1 MPTKHACWGSSVL
14 TPECSLT
21 ESRIIWC
28 VEKETSDVMPRDAR
42 VTLATFFKPK
52 QKFKNIF
59 YRTFAVPW
67 PTVCVT
73 SGVTSSYHW
82 QCGNPC
88 FTHFDRIF
96 FLKNLWQEISV
107 LPVSTFPLPN
117 VRSTTERTVH
127 TITKTCRL
135 VHQNSPPNFVGYLED
150 LPLHSSAQQ
159 KSRYALH

>member
-1 MPTKHACWGSSVL
+1 MTGGHLELA
-14 TPECSLT
+14 EN
-21 ESRIIWC
+21 I
-28 VEKETSDVMPRDAR
+28 DV
-42 VTLATFFKPK
+42 TWLWQLFLNHN
-52 QKFKNIF
+52 KNSKYIF
-59 YRTFAVPW
+59 HRTFAVPW

-73 SGVTSSYHW
+73 SWVTSSYHR
-82 QCGNPC
+82 QLYHRQRGNPC

-117 VRSTTERTVH
+117 VRSTTEWTVH